1 MAALRTHLTYAN
13 VMATVAVFCAI
24 GGTAWALSANS
35 VGSRQLKPKAVKT
48 SDLAPNAVTSPKV
61 KNGSLR
67 RQDFAAGQ
75 IPAGDQGPVGPTGP
89 QGNQGNQGPSAL
101 RLDFDQ
107 SELDNVFR
115 VVGTQNELT
124 IKTRCRSVG
133 AQAEVQVQLNS
144 SVAAEVNFFV
154 SNDAGAPPT
163 LANSGTQL
171 PASTDTLLF
180 GIQSGAGGFRRVES
194 LAIYRNPS
202 RVISLHLHAIAD
214 DVSDSC
220 RVQGI
225 ATPAS

>member
-1 MAALRTHLTYAN
+1 MAGLRSHLTYAN
-13 VMATVAVFCAI
+13 VMATIAVFCAI

-35 VGSRQLKPKAVKT
+35 VGSKQLKPKAVRT

-75 IPAGDQGPVGPTGP
+75 VPAGEQGPTGP
-89 QGNQGNQGPSAL
+89 TGPEGDQGIQGPSAL
-101 RLDFDQ
+101 RLDFDE

-115 VVGTQNELT
+115 IVGTQNELT
-124 IKTRCRSVG
+124 VKARCRDVG
-133 AQAEVQVQLNS
+133 AQAEVQLQLNS
-144 SVAAEVNFFV
+144 SVGAEFNFFI

-163 LANSGTQL
+163 FANNGGLLSAGV
-171 PASTDTLLF
+171 DTLLF

-194 LAIYRNPS
+194 QVIYRNAS
-202 RVISLHLHAIAD
+202 RVISLQLHVIAD

-225 ATPAS
+225 AIPAS